1 MRVRVFNRASSSPPP
16 CGEVEIA
23 QRFRAGDDNRHGKI
37 PYPTRPAARAAS
49 TSPQGGG
56 GIFAPFAATVLVAVG
71 VLFGTSPTLAQDLV
85 SGISQDQVE
94 ITSSY
99 AGTSITVF
107 GAIEGTD
114 NTPSTQNDVVVVIRG
129 PTTDMTVRRKAR
141 IAGIWINR
149 DQMKLYGM
157 PGFYFIASSRALD
170 KIASLQ
176 TLDRYQIGLQSL
188 KPLAMATHFAKKGE
202 PYRVAAIDERAR
214 EGLYQQSES
223 VEFLSYSL
231 FRVHVPIPATVPRGE
246 YTVEAYLFRDGTVT
260 SAQSTPLYI
269 DQQGLERR
277 LYRFAHTSPLTYGVS
292 AVVMAMFLG
301 WASSFLVRQQR

>member
-1 MRVRVFNRASSSPPP
+1 MRGSILVFCILFVASHA
-16 CGEVEIA
+16 C
-23 QRFRAGDDNRHGKI
+23 
-37 PYPTRPAARAAS
+37 
-49 TSPQGGG
+49 
-56 GIFAPFAATVLVAVG
+56 
-71 VLFGTSPTLAQDLV
+71 AQDLV
-85 SGISQDQVE
+85 SGVSQDEVE

-107 GAIEGTD
+107 GAIEGAD

-141 IAGIWINR
+141 IAGLWINR

-157 PGFYFIASSRALD
+157 PGYYFVASSRALE
-170 KIASLQ
+170 KIASAQ
-176 TLDRYQIGLQSL
+176 TLARYQIGLSRL
-188 KPLAMATHFAKKGE
+188 MPLAMATHVAKKGE
-202 PYRVAAIDERAR
+202 PFRIAAIDERAR
-214 EGLYQQSES
+214 DGLYQQSEA

-246 YTVEAYLFRDGTVT
+246 YTVEAYLFHDGTVT

-277 LYRFAHTSPLTYGVS
+277 LYRFAHSSPFTYGISTVL
-292 AVVMAMFLG
+292 MAMSLG
-301 WASSFLVRQQR
+301 WLSSLLIRQQR